1 MYIKGGK
8 MLILNVIVLMIVAF
22 AMGYAVSDGKIVI
35 NRVANKTDSKRLVE
49 IAEESARKQQEAI
62 EEFENEFKDL

>member
-1 MYIKGGK
+1 
-8 MLILNVIVLMIVAF
+8 MLILNIIVLMIVSF
-22 AMGYAVSDGKIVI
+22 AMGYAISDGKIVI